1 MAHKKHKR
9 TYLNILLIPD
19 DESSTRSLKVRYSF
33 LTGGLVLLVV
43 ILVGFLIGVFTYG
56 QLVQKAYENIRLR
69 QENEQMQK
77 QLQKIGEL
85 TDELKN
91 LKAYGRKVRN
101 SLMGYVKIA
110 DDVEGLSSA
119 AGSETTGEETIFS
132 IFTSVPI
139 KAPVVGFIS
148 QEFTENIHNG
158 IDIVAPEGTP
168 VVAAG
173 SGRVL
178 YSGWTIDGGYTII
191 IGHSHGFYSYYKHNL
206 RNLVQTNQAVEQG
219 EVIAY
224 LGNSGQK
231 SFGPHL
237 HFEVWRNGRPI
248 DPRKLVQEFNNKDVN

>member
-1 MAHKKHKR
+1 MAHKKHKK

-19 DESSTRSLKVRYSF
+19 DESSPRNLRVRYSL
-33 LTGGLVLLVV
+33 LTAGLVLLVV
-43 ILVGFLIGVFTYG
+43 IFVGLLIGVFTYG

-85 TDELKN
+85 SNELKT

-110 DDVEGLSSA
+110 EDVEELSSA
-119 AGSETTGEETIFS
+119 TDKKSTGDETIFS

-139 KAPVVGFIS
+139 KAPVIGFIS

-178 YSGWTIDGGYTII
+178 YSGWTVDGGYTII

-206 RNLVQTNQAVEQG
+206 RNLVQTNQVVKQG

-237 HFEVWRNGRPI
+237 HFEVWREGKPI
-248 DPRKLVQEFNNKDVN
+248 DPRKLVLEFNHKDVN